1 MEQLILLVVIG
12 LISLINWAIKKSA
25 QMREQ
30 KRIEEATLRGEAP
43 ELPPEPE
50 PRAFENAG
58 EEPGER
64 MRKLMEA
71 LGLPPADLP
80 PPLLRTEPTRPPHQE
95 KTAAPPAQKIQVPTT
110 PLPTHRTRTPKL
122 PKPVTSPS
130 PFRQLLTRPES
141 AREAI
146 VLAEILGSPRAI
158 REFSG
163 LSR

>member
-43 ELPPEPE
+43 ELPSEPE
-50 PRAFENAG
+50 PRAFENSG
-58 EEPGER
+58 EDPGER

-71 LGLPPADLP
+71 LGLPPTDLP
-80 PPLLRTEPTRPPHQE
+80 PPLHTEPPRPPLQ
-95 KTAAPPAQKIQVPTT
+95 KKIAPPPAQKIQAPDP
-110 PLPTHRTRTPKL
+110 PLPVHRARTPKL
-122 PKPVTSPS
+122 PKPAASPS

-146 VLAEILGSPRAI
+146 VLAEILSSPRAI